1 MIGRVRRAFGALAPD
16 QRLAGA
22 AALGLFV
29 TMFLPWYTRDT
40 TAVVGGKLQ
49 TVGSTLMAWKAFSF
63 VEAAILLVAVGVL
76 ALLFARGERKAFHL
90 PGGDGLVITA
100 AGVWVALLV
109 FYRLI
114 DNKTGSTSEFQKVD
128 YGVSWGIFVTLL
140 CGIALAYTGQR
151 IRQARLSEPPLP
163 GEGPDG
169 GAPPRGPGGPAGPA
183 APAGPASPAPTVTD
197 RRPGRTA
204 AEREAERAAREQRR
218 RGDTGETAVVP
229 APPPTTRAPAA
240 APTERLPPRPEID
253 GGTQL
258 SFDEQE

>member
-1 MIGRVRRAFGALAPD
+1 MIGRVRRAFGALAPE
-16 QRLAGA
+16 QRYAGA

-90 PGGDGLVITA
+90 PGGDGLVILA
-100 AGVWVALLV
+100 AGAWVALLV

-140 CGIALAYTGQR
+140 CGLALAYTGQR
-151 IRQARLSEPPLP
+151 IRQARLTEPPLP
-163 GEGPDG
+163 GEGP
-169 GAPPRGPGGPAGPA
+169 PA
-183 APAGPASPAPTVTD
+183 AAPTVVD
-197 RRPGRTA
+197 HRPERTA
-204 AEREAERAAREQRR
+204 AERAAERAEREQRR

-229 APPPTTRAPAA
+229 APPPTTQAPAP
-240 APTERLPPRPEID
+240 APTERVERAPARPEID

>member
-1 MIGRVRRAFGALAPD
+1 MIGRVRRAFGILAPE

-76 ALLFARGERKAFHL
+76 ALLFARGEKKAFHL
-90 PGGDGLVITA
+90 PGGDGLVILA
-100 AGVWVALLV
+100 AGAWVALLV

-114 DNKTGSTSEFQKVD
+114 DNKTGATSEFQKVD

-140 CGIALAYTGQR
+140 CGLALAYTGQR
-151 IRQARLSEPPLP
+151 IHQARLIEPPLP
-163 GEGPDG
+163 GEGPD
-169 GAPPRGPGGPAGPA
+169 
-183 APAGPASPAPTVTD
+183 APTVAD
-197 RRPGRTA
+197 RRTA

-229 APPPTTRAPAA
+229 ASPPTTRAGGSES
-240 APTERLPPRPEID
+240 APTERVERAPVRPEID

>member
-1 MIGRVRRAFGALAPD
+1 MIGRVRRAFGALAPE

-76 ALLFARGERKAFHL
+76 ALLFARGEKKAFHL
-90 PGGDGLVITA
+90 PGGDGLVIFA

-151 IRQARLSEPPLP
+151 IRQARLTEPPLP
-163 GEGPDG
+163 GEGPDVP
-169 GAPPRGPGGPAGPA
+169 APTPA
-183 APAGPASPAPTVTD
+183 PAPTVAEP
-197 RRPGRTA
+197 RPGRTA
-204 AEREAERAAREQRR
+204 AERAAERAAREQRR
-218 RGDTGETAVVP
+218 RGETGETAVVP
-229 APPPTTRAPAA
+229 SPPPTTRAPAA
-240 APTERLPPRPEID
+240 PPTTEAPGRARPEVD

>member
-1 MIGRVRRAFGALAPD
+1 MIGRVRRAFGALAAE

-22 AALGLFV
+22 AALGLFI
-29 TMFLPWYTRDT
+29 TMFLPWYTRT
-40 TAVVGGKLQ
+40 TSAVVGGHLQ
-49 TVGSTLMAWKAFSF
+49 KIHDTLVAWQAFSF

-90 PGGDGLVITA
+90 PGGDGLVVTA
-100 AGVWVALLV
+100 AGVWVGLLV
-109 FYRLI
+109 FYRFI
-114 DNKTGSTSEFQKVD
+114 DNKSAGSKDVSVD
-128 YGVSWGIFVTLL
+128 YGITWGIFLTLL

-151 IRQARLSEPPLP
+151 LRQANLAEPPLP
-163 GEGPDG
+163 GEGPE
-169 GAPPRGPGGPAGPA
+169 
-183 APAGPASPAPTVTD
+183 APTVTD
-197 RRPGRTA
+197 RRPSRSERTR

-229 APPPTTRAPAA
+229 APAPTTRAGGTGS
-240 APTERLPPRPEID
+240 APTERSERAPARPEID

>member
-1 MIGRVRRAFGALAPD
+1 MIGRVRRAFGVLAPE

-29 TMFLPWYTRDT
+29 TMFLPWYTRT
-40 TAVVGGKLQ
+40 TSAVVEGHLQ
-49 TVGSTLMAWKAFSF
+49 KVHDRLAAWQAFSF

-90 PGGDGLVITA
+90 PGGDGLVVTA
-100 AGVWVALLV
+100 AGVWVGLLV
-109 FYRLI
+109 FYRFI
-114 DNKTGSTSEFQKVD
+114 DNKSAGSKDVSVD
-128 YGVSWGIFVTLL
+128 YGITWGIFLTLL

-151 IRQARLSEPPLP
+151 LRQAHLAEPPLP
-163 GEGPDG
+163 GEGPD
-169 GAPPRGPGGPAGPA
+169 
-183 APAGPASPAPTVTD
+183 APTVSD
-197 RRPGRTA
+197 QRPAPPTTARQRTR
-204 AEREAERAAREQRR
+204 AEREAERVAREQRR

-229 APPPTTRAPAA
+229 APPPTTRARGTGS
-240 APTERLPPRPEID
+240 APTEPAPARPEID

>member
-1 MIGRVRRAFGALAPD
+1 MIGRVRRAFGALAPE

-22 AALGLFV
+22 AALGLFI

-90 PGGDGLVITA
+90 PGGDGLVILA
-100 AGVWVALLV
+100 AGAWVALLV

-151 IRQARLSEPPLP
+151 IRQARLAEPPLP
-163 GEGPDG
+163 GEGPPPG
-169 GAPPRGPGGPAGPA
+169 GARPPA
-183 APAGPASPAPTVTD
+183 APPPTVTD
-197 RRPGRTA
+197 RRARRTA

-229 APPPTTRAPAA
+229 APPPTTRAPAPP
-240 APTERLPPRPEID
+240 PTERVERAPARPEID

>member
-1 MIGRVRRAFGALAPD
+1 MIGRVRRAFGALAPE

-76 ALLFARGERKAFHL
+76 ALLFARGEKKAFHL

-128 YGVSWGIFVTLL
+128 YGVTWGIFVTLL

-151 IRQARLSEPPLP
+151 LRQARLVEPPLP
-163 GEGPDG
+163 GEGPPG
-169 GAPPRGPGGPAGPA
+169 GAPGPA
-183 APAGPASPAPTVTD
+183 AAAPTASSAPTVTD
-197 RRPGRTA
+197 RRPPRRTA
-204 AEREAERAAREQRR
+204 AEREAERRAREQRR

-229 APPPTTRAPAA
+229 APPATTRAPAPP
-240 APTERLPPRPEID
+240 PTERVERAPARPEID